1 VTGPDPDLVAAV
13 LVLRDAAVGGLSGRS
28 VSVLRGLLAGRTQ
41 RELADELGIS
51 PSAVSQRVHGDGLA
65 ALVAADQALGRM

>member
-1 VTGPDPDLVAAV
+1 
-13 LVLRDAAVGGLSGRS
+13 

-51 PSAVSQRVHGDGLA
+51 PSAVSQRVHGEGLA
-65 ALVAADQALGRM
+65 ALVAADRGLGRMT